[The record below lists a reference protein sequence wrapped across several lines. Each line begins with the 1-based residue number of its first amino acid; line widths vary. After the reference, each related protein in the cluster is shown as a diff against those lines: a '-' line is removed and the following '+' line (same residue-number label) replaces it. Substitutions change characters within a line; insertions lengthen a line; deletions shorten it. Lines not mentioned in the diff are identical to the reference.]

1 MTSETAKAGATTSA
15 MVPGDEPSA
24 SWRGFMLALLII
36 VYALNF
42 LDRQIIG
49 ILAIPIQ
56 KEMGISDSQLGLM
69 RGASFA
75 IFYATLGVPIAW
87 LADRMNRVWIIT
99 IALFLWSLMTAICG
113 LAQNFWQ
120 MFFARLGVGIGEA
133 GGVAPSYSIVSD
145 YYPKHQRARA
155 MAVYS
160 FGIPVGSAIG
170 VVFGG
175 IIATLFDWRVAF
187 FAVGLVGV
195 VFAPVFFLL
204 MREPKRG
211 RYDPPPADA
220 SAPPPRASLWE
231 VFGVLVK
238 KPSFFLMSFGAASSS
253 MLGYGLFAW
262 LPAFLVRSYGDEL
275 PGAFA
280 FLPRAIIPA
289 NAGPLLYASLFFGVI
304 TLVGGILGI
313 WFGGAATDRFARKSV
328 RAHALVPAIAFI
340 IATPLLALGVL
351 TNNLWLAFVIFVFQ
365 AALSLAWLGPVVSAF
380 QMMTP
385 VHMRATTTAIFL
397 LINNLIGIGL
407 GDFLLGVI
415 SDSYSARFGGESLRY
430 ALLTGTLAYV
440 LAAIFFV
447 LASFRIR
454 KDWHG

>member
-1 MTSETAKAGATTSA
+1 MTMESAKETGRGADDGSEPAA
-15 MVPGDEPSA
+15 P
-24 SWRGFMLALLII
+24 WRGFMLALLII

-56 KEMGISDSQLGLM
+56 TEMGLRDAQLGLM

-75 IFYATLGVPIAW
+75 IFYATLGVPVAW
-87 LADRMNRVWIIT
+87 LADRMNRVWIIS
-99 IALFLWSLMTAICG
+99 IALFFWSLMTAVCG
-113 LAQNFWQ
+113 LAQNFGQ
-120 MFFARLGVGIGEA
+120 MFLARLGVGIGEA

-160 FGIPVGSAIG
+160 FGIPIGSAIG
-170 VVFGG
+170 VIFGG
-175 IIATLFDWRVAF
+175 VIATLFDWRVAF
-187 FAVGLVGV
+187 FAVGLAGV

-211 RYDPPPADA
+211 RYDPPPAADGTGPA
-220 SAPPPRASLWE
+220 RASLWD
-231 VFGVLVK
+231 VFGVLLK

-262 LPAFLVRSYGDEL
+262 LPAFLVRSYDSEL
-275 PGAFA
+275 PTALA
-280 FLPRAIIPA
+280 FLPRALVPP
-289 NAGPLLYASLFFGVI
+289 NAGPIFYASLIFGVI
-304 TLVGGILGI
+304 TLVGGMIGI
-313 WFGGAATDRFARKSV
+313 WLGGALTDRFARKSV
-328 RAHALVPAIAFI
+328 RAHALVPGIAFV
-340 IATPLLALGVL
+340 IATPLLVLGVL
-351 TNNLWLAFVIFVFQ
+351 TDHLWLAVVIFVFQ
-365 AALSLAWLGPVVSAF
+365 GALSLAWLGPVVSAF

-385 VHMRATTTAIFL
+385 VHMRTTTTAIFL
-397 LINNLIGIGL
+397 LINNLVGIGL
-407 GDFLLGVI
+407 GDYLIGLI
-415 SDSYSARFGGESLRY
+415 SESYKVHFGDESLRY